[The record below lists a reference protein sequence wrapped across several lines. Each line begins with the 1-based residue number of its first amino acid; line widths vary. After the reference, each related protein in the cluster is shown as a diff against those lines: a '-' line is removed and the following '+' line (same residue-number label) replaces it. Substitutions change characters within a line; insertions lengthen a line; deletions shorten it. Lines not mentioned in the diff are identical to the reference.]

1 LDERREESKISNM
14 KSLVESME
22 VKLIRRMLREEKSR
36 LGVWTEGR
44 GEDEVRLFDKGLE
57 ELNELREMCEW

>member
-1 LDERREESKISNM
+1 M